1 MRNFLVRP
9 GVNPRNQTVWRVTAI
24 AALSLNLPLAS
35 SAISPLLPTI
45 RHDTGMSA
53 AVCGLLITIPLFCFG
68 ALAPLAP
75 RLARRFGAD
84 DVIAVALVLLII
96 SILLRSTPGI
106 FSLFGGTVLLGAAV
120 TCGNVLLPGVIKRK
134 FERRTGPVMGLYTTG
149 VAAGAALG
157 AGATV
162 PLMHALGWSWRATL
176 ALWAIGAGLA
186 LIIWLAHEAGARGF
200 ETSLDMPVHRPA
212 THVYRDRLAWQ
223 VALFL
228 GFESIAYNAAA
239 AWLPSVFVAHGLS
252 QTYAGLLLAI
262 VNLTGMVTTF
272 LTPVLAMRRPSQGGL
287 VIAAVALCATS
298 LIGLLVAPVGGAVAW
313 TVLLGLGQG
322 AMFGLALSLIL
333 LRTTDEGHAN
343 ELSGMAQT
351 VGGLLGA
358 LGPVGLGVVH
368 DLTGGWTWP
377 LFLLL
382 LVLLPLLVMG
392 LGASRNRNVLDPP
405 SVEVGMA
412 T

>member
-1 MRNFLVRP
+1 
-9 GVNPRNQTVWRVTAI
+9 
-24 AALSLNLPLAS
+24 
-35 SAISPLLPTI
+35 
-45 RHDTGMSA
+45 
-53 AVCGLLITIPLFCFG
+53 
-68 ALAPLAP
+68 
-75 RLARRFGAD
+75 
-84 DVIAVALVLLII
+84 
-96 SILLRSTPGI
+96 
-106 FSLFGGTVLLGAAV
+106 
-120 TCGNVLLPGVIKRK
+120 
-134 FERRTGPVMGLYTTG
+134 
-149 VAAGAALG
+149 
-157 AGATV
+157 
-162 PLMHALGWSWRATL
+162 
-176 ALWAIGAGLA
+176 
-186 LIIWLAHEAGARGF
+186 
-200 ETSLDMPVHRPA
+200 
-212 THVYRDRLAWQ
+212 
-223 VALFL
+223 
-228 GFESIAYNAAA
+228 
-239 AWLPSVFVAHGLS
+239 VFVAHGLS

-392 LGASRNRNVLDPP
+392 LGASRNRNVLDAP